1 MPKLKDSSLAILR
14 MLAHVSTDLR
24 EGSVGIRQQNG
35 SAVGIA
41 LTAVLFNE
49 RTSKQLKRILKKL

>member
-1 MPKLKDSSLAILR
+1 

>member
-1 MPKLKDSSLAILR
+1 MPMEGLS
-14 MLAHVSTDLR
+14 DLC
-24 EGSVGIRQQNG
+24 EGLVFIRQQNG

-49 RTSKQLKRILKKL
+49 RSTQIGH

>member
-1 MPKLKDSSLAILR
+1 

-24 EGSVGIRQQNG
+24 EGSVGIHQQNG